1 MMDFPELLMTIA
13 VRVPESGPRGG
24 SYSTSVRHRYNP
36 DVSQEEHKSHAPT
49 AVGCFVLTVSD
60 TRTEATDTGGQAI
73 RDLLES
79 AGHVV
84 TGRAIVRDDPDAVA
98 GAVTRQLSTR
108 ARR

>member
-1 MMDFPELLMTIA
+1 MEIA
-13 VRVPESGPRGG
+13 ARGPVGQRGG

-36 DVSQEEHKSHAPT
+36 NVSQEEHKSRAPK

-98 GAVTRQLSTR
+98 GAVTQQLSN
-108 ARR
+108 ARTQ